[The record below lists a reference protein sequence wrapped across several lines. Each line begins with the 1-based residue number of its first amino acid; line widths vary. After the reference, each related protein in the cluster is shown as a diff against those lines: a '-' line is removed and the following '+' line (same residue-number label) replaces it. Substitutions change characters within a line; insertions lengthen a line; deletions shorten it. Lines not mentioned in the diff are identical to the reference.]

1 MPIYNEETEKW
12 EVSTERQN
20 RTPVV
25 EPISVHCQD
34 LSDEQAAQL
43 FEAFYQAGFGVDEI
57 PKCVMFPLPRSW
69 FYYSHDNFD
78 SFRINSSGN
87 TYFGGPTGYE
97 ISFEEAM
104 IRLNSW
110 KKEGDMTVEQQ
121 RQNQQTEEVKNLVKK
136 IKKSRQSSRLIFTYT
151 NGKTYTVR
159 GVEHWYIT
167 NDPDYSRQYL
177 CYSAKTETNDG
188 FIKEQTIS
196 VPLTNQLVNVA
207 AEVPTSQENGDVVV
221 ESKVVLDLQPIET
234 VKVSSQRPHA
244 CSKEDYLA
252 ALKQHLED

>member
-1 MPIYNEETEKW
+1 MPIYNEETKKW

-20 RTPVV
+20 NNPVV
-25 EPISVHCQD
+25 APISVHCQD

-43 FEAFYQAGFGVDEI
+43 FEAFYQAGFGVDEV
-57 PKCVMFPLPRSW
+57 PECVESNRD
-69 FYYSHDNFD
+69 Y
-78 SFRINSSGN
+78 RI
-87 TYFGGPTGYE
+87 TYTDWDYFEIRNNRTFFTDTSTNYP
-97 ISFEEAM
+97 ISFEGAM
-104 IRLNSW
+104 IHLNSW
-110 KKEGDMTVEQQ
+110 KKEGDMTVKQQ
-121 RQNQQTEEVKNLVKK
+121 QNQQTEEVKTLVKK

-159 GVEHWYIT
+159 GVEHWYTT
-167 NDPDYSRQYL
+167 NDPYYSRQYL

-196 VPLTNQLVNVA
+196 VPLTNQLVKVV

-221 ESKVVLDLQPIET
+221 ESKIVLDLQPIET

-244 CSKEDYLA
+244 RSKEEYL
-252 ALKQHLED
+252 KSQNKN